1 MRRFESAVKY
11 LPESMEN
18 ALEIELQHC
27 KDDIKRL
34 VQYSE
39 LKLQDSSITEKIDK
53 INNCSFEYQNLQVI
67 ISYFNKEDFDGKMTR
82 LSEKL
87 GTYSIEQAKNYKIA
101 FETFDILSLVDILKP
116 MYICNSLLT
125 QIKVYHDQH
134 INKNMLES
142 VCQKIENLGKELIH
156 NKLFKSNRKYHI
168 KDPDAFYRDVN
179 ETFFILSQTKRFHP
193 FHLRIDVN
201 KLEEECLESIEKEIS
216 IIYSNAKQSLDN
228 FSQEKPLGRR
238 D

>member
-1 MRRFESAVKY
+1 
-11 LPESMEN
+11 
-18 ALEIELQHC
+18 
-27 KDDIKRL
+27 
-34 VQYSE
+34 
-39 LKLQDSSITEKIDK
+39 
-53 INNCSFEYQNLQVI
+53 
-67 ISYFNKEDFDGKMTR
+67 MTR

-134 INKNMLES
+134 INKSSIINTIKLNLEKLTSYSDMLES

>member
-18 ALEIELQHC
+18 AREIELQRC

-134 INKNMLES
+134 INKSSIVNTIKLNLEKLTPYPDMLES
-142 VCQKIENLGKELIH
+142 ICQKIENLGKELI
-156 NKLFKSNRKYHI
+156 NTKLFESNRNYHVSKI
-168 KDPDAFYRDVN
+168 GMR
-179 ETFFILSQTKRFHP
+179 
-193 FHLRIDVN
+193 
-201 KLEEECLESIEKEIS
+201 SIEV
-216 IIYSNAKQSLDN
+216 
-228 FSQEKPLGRR
+228 
-238 D
+238 